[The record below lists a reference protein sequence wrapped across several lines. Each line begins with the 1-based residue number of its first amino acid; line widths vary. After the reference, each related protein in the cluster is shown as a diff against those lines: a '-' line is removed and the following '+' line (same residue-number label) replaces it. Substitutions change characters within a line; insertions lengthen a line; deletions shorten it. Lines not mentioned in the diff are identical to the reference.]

1 MVLGAAAFLI
11 IDRIQAEEETANR
24 LLGGLIMADNH
35 GTLVTLSSDQVKRV
49 AVIVDRQETFWGLLS
64 TGYTTAQMHDAYLV
78 VLVVAEEPPTWLE
91 IPENYDS
98 SRIILEVVSDKAPAR
113 RIIKIIKQ
121 IHPMLLGLSMETAG
135 KGLQSTPNEM
145 FDSIIQQVPCPIYLL
160 KCKSGWSISS
170 ALSAFVPFWDDAN
183 TRFAIDTAL
192 GLNPSLKITAGIVV
206 PPSVEPEDLIN
217 RKNEFADQT
226 SKWHSSS
233 RFTTK
238 ILQGFN
244 EQQCLLDEAEG
255 YDFMLFGTSRGNLI
269 ASIFLGAKSNKLAI
283 AAKGPVITFR
293 EYQGKPGA
301 TMAGIWSQANRLL
314 PTLDQEDRIE
324 AYRLIRRGGR
334 PTRDFFS
341 MTALSAAIASL
352 GLILDSAAVIIGAML
367 VAPLMSAIIGMGM
380 AIIHGDMRFLLVTST
395 AVVKGTVIAVFTGF
409 VFGLVNF
416 HGEATAQIL
425 QRTSPSI
432 LDLLVALISGV
443 AAAYA
448 LCRKNVSN
456 SLPGVAIAVALV
468 PPLATVGV
476 CLSIG
481 YWGLAIGAF
490 KLFTTNLV
498 AIVFASAL
506 VFASFG
512 FRPNQGAAYDDRKIK
527 VFQRSFLATG
537 LLVLLMLVLLATKI
551 TQGIQE
557 ANLDEEVRSELRLY
571 LSELAIPA
579 TVQGWNM
586 EEVQADTTRFDLQL
600 HATRALAPAEVE
612 ALRERLAEAI
622 GTPIALNL
630 EMIPVTIIQSEK
642 PGSEP

>member
-1 MVLGAAAFLI
+1 
-11 IDRIQAEEETANR
+11 
-24 LLGGLIMADNH
+24 
-35 GTLVTLSSDQVKRV
+35 
-49 AVIVDRQETFWGLLS
+49 
-64 TGYTTAQMHDAYLV
+64 
-78 VLVVAEEPPTWLE
+78 
-91 IPENYDS
+91 
-98 SRIILEVVSDKAPAR
+98 
-113 RIIKIIKQ
+113 
-121 IHPMLLGLSMETAG
+121 METAG
-135 KGLQSTPNEM
+135 KGVQSNPNEM

-160 KCKSGWSISS
+160 KCESGWSISS
-170 ALSAFVPFWDDAN
+170 APSAFAPFWDDAN

-192 GLNPSLKITAGIVV
+192 GLSPSLKITAGIVV
-206 PPSVEPEDLIN
+206 PPTAEPEDLIN
-217 RKNEFADQT
+217 RKNELADQT
-226 SKWHSSS
+226 SKWLSSS

-244 EQQCLLDEAEG
+244 EQQYLLDEAER
-255 YDFMLFGTSRGNLI
+255 YDFMLLGASRGNLV

-283 AAKGPVITFR
+283 AAKGPVIILR

-301 TMAGIWSQANRLL
+301 TMAGIWSQVNRLL
-314 PTLDQEDRIE
+314 PTLDREDRIE
-324 AYRLIRRGGR
+324 AYRLIRRGAR

-409 VFGLVNF
+409 MLGLVNF
-416 HGEATAQIL
+416 YGEATAQIL

-490 KLFTTNLV
+490 KLFITNLV

-527 VFQRSFLATG
+527 VFQRSFLASG
-537 LLVLLMLVLLATKI
+537 LLVLLMLVLLATKT

-557 ANLDEEVRSELRLY
+557 ANLDKDVRSELRVY
-571 LSELAIPA
+571 LSELAMPA
-579 TVQGWNM
+579 TVQAWNM
-586 EEVQADTTRFDLQL
+586 EPGNANTTRFDLQL
-600 HATRALAPAEVE
+600 HASRALAPAEVE

>member
-1 MVLGAAAFLI
+1 MEDKHRALA
-11 IDRIQAEEETANR
+11 
-24 LLGGLIMADNH
+24 
-35 GTLVTLSSDQVKRV
+35 TLSSDQESI
-49 AVIVDRQETFWGLLS
+49 AIIVNRQETFTGLLS
-64 TGYTTAQMHDAYLV
+64 TGYVTAKMHDAHLV
-78 VLVVAEEPPTWLE
+78 VLVAAEKLPSWFE
-91 IPENYDS
+91 IPEEYDS
-98 SRIILEVVSDKAPAR
+98 SKIILELVSNKAPAR

-121 IHPMLLGLSMETAG
+121 IQPLLLGLSMEIAD
-135 KGLQSTPNEM
+135 KGVRSTSGGE
-145 FDSIIQQVPCPIYLL
+145 FESIVQRVPCPVYLL
-160 KCKSGWSISS
+160 KCASGWNISN
-170 ALSAFVPFWDDAN
+170 ALSAFVPFRDDAN
-183 TRFAIDTAL
+183 TRFAIDAAL
-192 GLNPSLKITAGIVV
+192 DLSPRLKITAGVV
-206 PPSVEPEDLIN
+206 APPSAEPEDLIN
-217 RKNEFADQT
+217 RKNELADQT
-226 SKWHSSS
+226 SGWHSTG

-244 EQQCLLDEAEG
+244 EEQSLLDEAERH
-255 YDFMLFGTSRGNLI
+255 DFLL
-269 ASIFLGAKSNKLAI
+269 LGASRSNLVASVLLGASSSKLAI
-283 AAKGPVITFR
+283 AAKGPVITLH
-293 EYQGKPGA
+293 EYQGKSGA
-301 TMAGIWSQANRLL
+301 TIAGMWSQVDRLL

-324 AYRLIRRGGR
+324 AYRLIRRGAR
-334 PTRDFFS
+334 PTRDFFT
-341 MTALSAAIASL
+341 MTALSAGIASL

-380 AIIHGDMRFLLVTST
+380 AIIHGDMRFLLITGT
-395 AVVKGTVIAVFTGF
+395 AVVKGIVIAILTGF

-481 YWGLAIGAF
+481 YWSLAIGAF
-490 KLFTTNLV
+490 KLFATNLV

-506 VFASFG
+506 VFTSFG
-512 FRPNQGAAYDDRKIK
+512 FRPNLGAAHDDRKLK

-537 LLVLLMLVLLATKI
+537 LLVLLMLVLLATET
-551 TQGIQE
+551 TQEYQE
-557 ANLDEEVRSELRLY
+557 ANLDEEVRAELRMY
-571 LSELAIPA
+571 LAKLELPA
-579 TVQGWNM
+579 TVQAWNM
-586 EEVQADTTRFDLQL
+586 EPGNANTTRFDLQL
-600 HATRALAPAEVE
+600 HASRELMPAEVE
-612 ALRERLAEAI
+612 ALREHLAEAI

-642 PGSEP
+642 PGSETQPL

>member
-1 MVLGAAAFLI
+1 MG
-11 IDRIQAEEETANR
+11 
-24 LLGGLIMADNH
+24 DNH
-35 GTLVTLSSDQVKRV
+35 RALATLSSDQEKSV
-49 AVIVDRQETFWGLLS
+49 AIIVNQQETFTGILS
-64 TGYTTAQMHDAYLV
+64 TGYVTAQMHDAHLV
-78 VLVVAEEPPTWLE
+78 VLVVADNLPSWFQ
-91 IPENYDS
+91 IPGDYDN
-98 SRIILEVVSDKAPAR
+98 SRIILEVISDKAPAR
-113 RIIKIIKQ
+113 RIINVIKQ
-121 IHPMLLGLSMETAG
+121 IRPLVLGLSMEIVDEDVRSMSG
-135 KGLQSTPNEM
+135 RE
-145 FDSIIQQVPCPIYLL
+145 FDSIVQQVPCPVYQL
-160 KCKSGWSISS
+160 KCASGWSISN
-170 ALSAFVPFWDDAN
+170 ALSAFVPLRDDAN
-183 TRFAIDTAL
+183 TRYAIDAIL
-192 GLNPSLKITAGIVV
+192 ELSPRLEITAGVVV
-206 PPSVEPEDLIN
+206 PPSAEPEDLIN
-217 RKNEFADQT
+217 RKNELDDQT
-226 SKWHSSS
+226 SGWRSSG

-244 EQQCLLDEAEG
+244 EQQSLLDEAERH
-255 YDFMLFGTSRGNLI
+255 DFML
-269 ASIFLGAKSNKLAI
+269 LGASRSSLLASVLLGASSNKLAI
-283 AAKGPVITFR
+283 AAKGPVITLC

-301 TMAGIWSQANRLL
+301 TMAGMWSQVNRLL

-380 AIIHGDMRFLLVTST
+380 AIIHGDMRFLVVTST

-527 VFQRSFLATG
+527 VFQRSLLATG
-537 LLVLLMLVLLATKI
+537 LLVLLMSVLLATKI
-551 TQGIQE
+551 NQGIQE

-586 EEVQADTTRFDLQL
+586 EEVKADTTQFDLQL

-642 PGSEP
+642 PGSETQPL